1 MQTTRFL
8 RGFQAAFWFSGSLFI
23 RFQQILAQFH
33 QRLAQHLHFVAGQSR
48 VPENPRADA
57 AFVALCPACVGEA
70 HDDLPL
76 VFFAAFAFDE
86 ALLFQL
92 FQQRRE
98 GIGGEKQAFAELV
111 DGLPVLL
118 RQRDQRN
125 PLGVGQPQ
133 NLCQIEHTR
142 HRSEYGFLL
151 NLISGL
157 AAYCLFPY
165 KPQMF
170 RRGGL
175 IGG

>member
-142 HRSEYGFLL
+142 HRSE
-151 NLISGL
+151 
-157 AAYCLFPY
+157 
-165 KPQMF
+165 
-170 RRGGL
+170 
-175 IGG
+175 